1 MIAGLGRFRR
11 PLAILRRH
19 WLPLGFGFLCLPL
32 HAATV
37 LAWPLLVGRTIDG
50 LTGTE
55 SERTSDSP
63 TLLQACLLLAGL
75 ALLEALLRYASR
87 MALVNTSRRVEEEL
101 KNQLMAHMGRLPVAW
116 FDRARTGDLVSRLT
130 QDIELLRFMCGPVI
144 LHLGSSLWIVPG
156 GLILMGSISLP
167 VTLACAAAF
176 ALMVG
181 SLPLVMPRLRT
192 SSQRVQESI
201 GDLSQ
206 RAQEAFSGIH
216 TIMSFGSMARE
227 AAIMARMNR
236 RYLVHNLHLTRLRAV
251 LNAVIHGTTN
261 LVVLGVLVVGGVQ
274 VMNGALTIGELFGF
288 WLFMGV
294 MMWPLQAL
302 GWTISMIP
310 RAMAAADRVEEVF
323 AVEPEPADGL
333 DLETDGRLEVRD
345 LRFTYPGQER
355 AALQGVSFSL
365 ETGQSLG
372 LVGPVGGG
380 KSTLLALCLRLY
392 DPPPA
397 TIFLGGHDVLEL
409 RPVALRRTFALA
421 PQEPFLFSDTIEGNV
436 SFGMGDVPGGVA
448 LEEAVYTSAL
458 DQDVD
463 QLAEGLATVVGERGV
478 ALSGGQK
485 QRVSL
490 ARALAAQRRALIL
503 DNTLS
508 AVDPT
513 TERHILERLRN
524 RRGGRTMIVATHR
537 LSAVKDADLILVLRD
552 GEVVE
557 RGTHEQLL
565 AAAGLYAAA
574 WRRQAEAEA
583 LEGPGENA

>member
-1 MIAGLGRFRR
+1 MIAALGRFRR

-37 LAWPLLVGRTIDG
+37 LAWPLLVGKTIDG
-50 LTGTE
+50 LTGAE
-55 SERTSDSP
+55 SEPTPDSP
-63 TLLQACLLLAGL
+63 TLVQACLLLAGL
-75 ALLEALLRYASR
+75 ALLEALLRYAAR

-144 LHLGSSLWIVPG
+144 LHLGSSMWIVPG

-181 SLPLVMPRLRT
+181 SLPFVMPRLRS

-236 RYLVHNLHLTRLRAV
+236 RYLVHNLRLTRLRAV

-261 LVVLGVLVVGGVQ
+261 LVVLGVLVVGGMQ

-333 DLETDGRLEVRD
+333 DTVTDGRLEVRK

-355 AALQGVSFSL
+355 AALQDVSFSL
-365 ETGQSLG
+365 EPGQSLG

-397 TIFLGGHDVLEL
+397 SIFLGGHDVLEL
-409 RPVALRRTFALA
+409 RPVAVRRTFALA

-436 SFGMGDVPGGVA
+436 SFGMGDAPGALA
-448 LEEAVYTSAL
+448 LEEAVHTSAL

-463 QLAEGLATVVGERGV
+463 QLAEGLETVVGERGV

-503 DNTLS
+503 DDTLS

-513 TERHILERLRN
+513 TERRILERLRD

-537 LSAVKDADLILVLRD
+537 LSAVRDADLILVLRD
-552 GEVVE
+552 GEVIE

>member
-333 DLETDGRLEVRD
+333 DLETDGRLEVRE